1 MSTELVAPAETAN
14 LSSKEYFEIPALSYS
29 GMKDLAVSPMRFWWE
44 HIRPDRTP
52 KEETP
57 AMRLGSAL
65 HCMVLEGKSQ
75 FDARYCQAL
84 DSSKWP
90 VCLDTIQEIRDWV
103 ASKGGKAAGTKKEQV
118 IESALAHMAAIGEAV
133 PILDIEKKQHA
144 VQNAGKVILTVD
156 EYSRVEGMAAAL
168 SEQPKFRNLLDE
180 GKAEAPY
187 HVIDPEFN
195 VPVKC
200 KLDWAASN
208 FSLDLKTFTAPGG
221 KSIDRAVCDA
231 IYNQKYYLQAW
242 LYRHI
247 RGIADGKKKPFIIAF
262 VESDPPHEVRLRKF
276 EASGLGGANLYWTSA
291 RTEAQSLMRLY
302 AFCRQTFGDAPW
314 LDQQNIEILEDA
326 DLRQFAY

>member
-1 MSTELVAPAETAN
+1 VSAELVAPTEAAN
-14 LSSKEYFEIPALSYS
+14 ASAKDYFEIQALSYS

-65 HCMVLEGKSQ
+65 HCLVLEGKGEFGS
-75 FDARYCQAL
+75 RYCQAL
-84 DSSKWP
+84 DPSKWP

-103 ASKGGKAAGTKKEQV
+103 SSKGGKTAGTKKEQV
-118 IESALAHMAAIGEAV
+118 IESALAHMEAIGERV
-133 PILDIEKKQHA
+133 PILDIEKKRHA
-144 VQNAGKVILTVD
+144 TENAGKVILTLD

-168 SEQPKFRNLLDE
+168 SEQSNFTKLLAD
-180 GKAEAPY
+180 GRAEVPY
-187 HVIDPEFN
+187 QVIDPEIN
-195 VPVKC
+195 VPLKC
-200 KLDWAASN
+200 KIDWTAHS

-221 KSIDRAVCDA
+221 KPIDRAVCDA

-276 EASGLGGANLYWTSA
+276 EANGLGGANLYWTSA
-291 RTEAQSLMRLY
+291 KTEAQSLMRLY
-302 AFCRQTFGDAPW
+302 AQCRETFGDAPW
-314 LDQQNIEILEDA
+314 LTEQDIETLEDA